1 MNYERF
7 EAATDFKVFD
17 LLIFFSSASFLFV
30 FLLAEREVTA
40 ESGRRKVSRMGSTS
54 QFGSTAENGMWYELT

>member
-1 MNYERF
+1 MAEEGAHFNASDINFNVSNNNLGESIFFLLIMNYERF

-30 FLLAEREVTA
+30 FLLAERE
-40 ESGRRKVSRMGSTS
+40 
-54 QFGSTAENGMWYELT
+54 